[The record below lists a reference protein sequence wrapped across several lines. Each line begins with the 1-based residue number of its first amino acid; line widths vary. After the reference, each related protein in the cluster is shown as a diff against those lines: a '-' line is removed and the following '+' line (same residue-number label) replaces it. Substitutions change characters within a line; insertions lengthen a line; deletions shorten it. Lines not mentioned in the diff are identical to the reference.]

1 MDNLWLMIL
10 SIVSDW
16 AGQRKTRNF
25 TSLHGGVLVAVP
37 DMPAKIVSEAELS
50 KGDLWVFG
58 YGSLMW
64 RPDFEFIE
72 QVPARLIG
80 EHRAL
85 CVYSFDHRGTPEKPG
100 LVLGLDRG
108 GACRGVAFRVA
119 AGLRDATV
127 DYLRSREQTTNVY
140 REVMRSVW
148 LENEARQR
156 VSALA
161 YVVDRGHVQYAGR
174 LSLADQLRFV
184 QQGHGRSGN
193 NRDYVLATVK
203 SIEAQGFRDAQLH
216 QLAAMLH
223 DDALLHR

>member
-1 MDNLWLMIL
+1 MAPQTLI
-10 SIVSDW
+10 
-16 AGQRKTRNF
+16 
-25 TSLHGGVLVAVP
+25 GVAA
-37 DMPAKIVSEAELS
+37 MPAKILSEAELS

-64 RPDFEFIE
+64 RPGFEFIE

-108 GACRGVAFRVA
+108 GACRGIAFRVA
-119 AGLRDATV
+119 ASRRADTV
-127 DYLRSREQTTNVY
+127 EYLRSREQTTSVY
-140 REVMRSVW
+140 HEVMRSVW
-148 LENEARQR
+148 LENEARER

-174 LSLADQLRFV
+174 LSLAEQLRFV
-184 QQGHGRSGN
+184 QQGYGRSGN
-193 NRDYVLATVK
+193 NRDYVLSTVK
-203 SIEAQGFRDAQLH
+203 AIEAEGFRDTQLH
-216 QLAAMLH
+216 QLALMLH
-223 DDALLHR
+223 DDTPLHR